1 MSKPR
6 SFRRRIV
13 VAFLGSGMVLAVAF
27 AVTVGSTVMTTED
40 EIQRRQLLGELEF
53 LLQRGELS
61 YEKVIHLSR
70 YMTAYVGLD
79 SVPADLRSRLA
90 PLGEGAHEIH
100 ERRPRTAAEDLELQ
114 VAVAP
119 LPDHPERLYLVF
131 NVSAIEAEDRPP
143 ENLIHAL
150 VVGLAVVMG
159 LVVLLGSAL
168 TSAVVRPL
176 SDLARLVRSTKADEL
191 PERIHPEK
199 YDEEVGVLARAL
211 RDATVRVRGFIQRE
225 REFTGNASHELRTP
239 LTVIKGA
246 AELIEAQPAARQE
259 AVRKPL
265 DRIHRAVGDM
275 EETIGIFL
283 ELAREDSLDSAVE
296 LCPLRQVVEDVIE
309 HHRRLLADRP
319 VDVEIRVPGD
329 VKIEASERALSIVL
343 GNLIGNAFA
352 RTEKGAVS
360 IEWRESGVDITNTG
374 PGIPGQD
381 LDRVTDRHFAG
392 ENGGYGLGLSIVQTL
407 CKRYGWGLE
416 IDRAGAGTT
425 VRVSFNSSA

>member
-13 VAFLGSGMVLAVAF
+13 VAFLGSGLFLAVAF
-27 AVTVGSTVMTTED
+27 AITVGSTVMRTED

-53 LLQRGELS
+53 LLERSDLGD
-61 YEKVIHLSR
+61 EKVIHVSR

-79 SVPADLRSRLA
+79 SVPADLRRWLA
-90 PLGEGAHEIH
+90 PLGEGAHGIRKH
-100 ERRPRTAAEDLELQ
+100 KHRRDAEELELQ

-119 LPDHPERLYLVF
+119 VPDHPERLYLVF
-131 NVSAIEAEDRPP
+131 DVSAIEAEDRPP

-150 VVGLAVVMG
+150 IVGLAVVMG
-159 LVVLLGSAL
+159 LAVLLGSAL
-168 TSAVVRPL
+168 TSGLVRPL
-176 SDLARLVRSTKADEL
+176 SDLARLVGSTKADEL

-211 RDATVRVRGFIQRE
+211 RDATVRVLGFIQRE

-246 AELIEAQPAARQE
+246 TELIEAQPAARQE

-265 DRIHRAVGDM
+265 DRIHRAVGEM
-275 EETIGIFL
+275 EETIEIFL
-283 ELAREDSLDSAVE
+283 ELAREDSLDSALE
-296 LCPLRQVVEDVIE
+296 LCPLRLVVEDVIA

-329 VKIEASERALSIVL
+329 VRIETSERALSIVL

-360 IEWRESGVDITNTG
+360 IEWRDGGVDITDTG

-381 LDRVTDRHFAG
+381 LDRVTDRHFTG
-392 ENGGYGLGLSIVQTL
+392 ENGGYGLGLSIVRTL

-416 IDRAGAGTT
+416 LDREEAGTT
-425 VRVSFNSSA
+425 VRVSFEP